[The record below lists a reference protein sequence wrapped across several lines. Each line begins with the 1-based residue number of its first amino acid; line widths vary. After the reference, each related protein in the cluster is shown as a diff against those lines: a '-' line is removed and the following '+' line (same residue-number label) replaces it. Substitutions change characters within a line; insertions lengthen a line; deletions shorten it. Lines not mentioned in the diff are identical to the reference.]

1 MDMNNTDIIHDMVV
15 FNKEEQIK
23 TRIQL
28 CEDNP
33 SLMVCSHVDKNTYEH
48 WYNYYSQNENANL
61 FSKGINRLETWDK
74 LFQNEPILYF
84 SKEIIPADSK
94 ENDLLQ
100 NIIKILK
107 KLKAVKPLH
116 YFFIFAGLIIIFQVF
131 GDANHR
137 TANFFYKKM
146 TGKDMTR
153 LQEKY
158 VNNELLRKYEYY
170 SIENTTPIYTM
181 NEIII
186 KLIKIIS
193 TVNGGKRKSKK
204 SRIKDSTKAIM
215 TELPPKIWSKPNQ
228 VW

>member
-1 MDMNNTDIIHDMVV
+1 MNNSNIIHDMIV

-33 SLMVCSHVDKNTYEH
+33 SLMVCSQVDKNTYED
-48 WYNYYSQNENANL
+48 WYNYYSKNENANL
-61 FSKGINRLETWDK
+61 FSKGINRLETWDE
-74 LFQNEPILYF
+74 LFQHKPILYF
-84 SKEIIPADSK
+84 SKEIIPANSK
-94 ENDLLQ
+94 DNARLQ

-107 KLKAVKPLH
+107 RLKDTEPLY

-146 TGKDMTR
+146 TGKNITPQ
-153 LQEKY
+153 QEMAI
-158 VNNELLRKYEYY
+158 NDELLRKYEYY

-181 NEIII
+181 NKIIK

-193 TVNGGKRKSKK
+193 TLNGGKRKSKCKCK
-204 SRIKDSTKAIM
+204 SKKYKKCITQKRTLGK
-215 TELPPKIWSKPNQ
+215 
-228 VW
+228 

>member
-100 NIIKILK
+100 NTIEILK
-107 KLKAVKPLH
+107 KLKEDKPLY

-204 SRIKDSTKAIM
+204 SRIKC
-215 TELPPKIWSKPNQ
+215 KIKKYKTRKKTFGK
-228 VW
+228 

>member
-1 MDMNNTDIIHDMVV
+1 MDMNNSDIIHDMVV

-74 LFQNEPILYF
+74 LFQNKPILYF

-94 ENDLLQ
+94 ENARLQ

-107 KLKAVKPLH
+107 RLKAVKPLY

-137 TANFFYKKM
+137 TAKFFYKKM
-146 TGKDMTR
+146 TGNDMTPQ
-153 LQEKY
+153 QEM
-158 VNNELLRKYEYY
+158 VINDELLRKYEYY

-181 NEIII
+181 NKII
-186 KLIKIIS
+186 KKLIEIIS

-204 SRIKDSTKAIM
+204 CKSKGKCKIKKYKTRKK
-215 TELPPKIWSKPNQ
+215 TFGK
-228 VW
+228 